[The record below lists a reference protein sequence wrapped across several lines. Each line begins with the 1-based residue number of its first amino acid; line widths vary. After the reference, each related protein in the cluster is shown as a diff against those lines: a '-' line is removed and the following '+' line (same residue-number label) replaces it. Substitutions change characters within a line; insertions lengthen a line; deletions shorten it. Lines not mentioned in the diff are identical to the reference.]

1 MDKNLAVRIVFIV
14 NIIVHIVVGASLIIF
29 SNEAFERKISFEHMI
44 TRETPELEL
53 ASHDS
58 IFEYSTDFAK
68 KDDPYLNIN
77 PIGNKEIVLKKY
89 HPTPF
94 IYMPIAQ

>member
-1 MDKNLAVRIVFIV
+1 MKMSKRIKELMKIDKQLAKDYE
-14 NIIVHIVVGASLIIF
+14 
-29 SNEAFERKISFEHMI
+29 EAFERKISFEHMI
-44 TRETPELEL
+44 TRETPELDL

-58 IFEYSTDFAK
+58 IFEYSTDYVK
-68 KDDPYLNIN
+68 KGDSYLKEN

-94 IYMPIAQ
+94 ISMPIAQ

>member
-1 MDKNLAVRIVFIV
+1 MSKRINEIKKLDGQLAYDYE
-14 NIIVHIVVGASLIIF
+14 
-29 SNEAFERKISFEHMI
+29 EAFERKVCFEHMI

-58 IFEYSTDFAK
+58 IFEYSTDYVK
-68 KDDPYLNIN
+68 KNDPYLEEN

-94 IYMPIAQ
+94 ISMPIAQ